1 MDVTHPKVDA
11 RDGWQYAHQFTD
23 PDEQWT
29 AEKPPSLERLLK
41 DGGVVTG
48 SVRTFQNWVRRR
60 RWVRIMR
67 RRIDISPRPFLQ
79 PGGDMCYVAPDG
91 TLVPDID
98 PTSQDDSGKELTL
111 MAPTLLSSAQDYV
124 ARARYLAGSQTKDGD
139 ADYPSCTATEMRQSI
154 AKLERATTE
163 LRQGILRKSFILLGD
178 CCKIRCPHRR

>member
-29 AEKPPSLERLLK
+29 AEKSPSLERLLK
-41 DGGVVTG
+41 DSGVVAG

-67 RRIDISPRPFLQ
+67 RRIDIPPLPFLQ
-79 PGGDMCYVAPDG
+79 PSGDKYYLASDG
-91 TLVPDID
+91 TLVTRIAQ
-98 PTSQDDSGKELTL
+98 TSQDDGGEELAL
-111 MAPTLLSSAQDYV
+111 MPPTLLSSAQDYV
-124 ARARYLAGSQTKDGD
+124 ARARYLAGSQTKDDD
-139 ADYPSCTATEMRQSI
+139 ADYPSCTATEMRHSI

-163 LRQGILRKSFILLGD
+163 LRRGILGKSFIVLGD
-178 CCKIRCPHRR
+178 CCKIRCSCRR